1 MDPTLLTSLIVSC
14 IAISVI
20 FIVLMILI
28 YTIKVLVHLVPYEE
42 PPASKITTNPRP
54 QTAITSA
61 TPPSII
67 AAITAAMAAHLGKSP
82 QEFYITQI
90 NPK

>member
-1 MDPTLLTSLIVSC
+1 MDSTLLTSLIVSC

-42 PPASKITTNPRP
+42 QPASKITTNPRP

-61 TPPSII
+61 TSPSII
-67 AAITAAMAAHLGKSP
+67 AAITAAMAVHLEKSP
-82 QEFYITQI
+82 KDFYITQI
-90 NPK
+90 SPK

>member
-1 MDPTLLTSLIVSC
+1 MDPTLLTSLVVSC

-20 FIVLMILI
+20 IIVLMILI

-54 QTAITSA
+54 QTAVISA
-61 TPPSII
+61 TSPSII
-67 AAITAAMAAHLGKSP
+67 AAITAAMAVHLGKSP
-82 QEFYITQI
+82 QEFHITQI